1 MTAKDAHMQQRHRDD
16 KDGLP
21 KIGVLKLET
30 AFERFIGD
38 IGNPASL
45 PFGVLI
51 ETVTGATAD
60 KVTSL
65 ADDSLLDP
73 FVAAGRRLVE
83 KGADAITTT
92 CGFLVLYQREL
103 AAALPVPVA
112 TSSLLQI
119 PLAQALLPKDK
130 RIGII
135 TFNAA
140 GLGAKLLA
148 AAGAPAD
155 TIVSGLDPVSPMV
168 RDILGK
174 GPPTTSR
181 EREATSLAAAEELR
195 RREPHLGAVV
205 IECTNVAPYSA
216 AIARQLG
223 VPVFDT
229 VTLVEWL
236 ATAVRP
242 HVYRG
247 ARTP

>member
-1 MTAKDAHMQQRHRDD
+1 MPT
-16 KDGLP
+16 
-21 KIGVLKLET
+21 IGVLKLET
-30 AFERFIGD
+30 SFERFVGD

-45 PFGVLI
+45 PYPTLV
-51 ETVTGATAD
+51 ETVKGATAD

-65 ADDSLLDP
+65 TDDSLLDP
-73 FVAAGRRLVE
+73 FIAAGKRLVDQ
-83 KGADAITTT
+83 GADAITTT

-140 GLGAKLLA
+140 GLGPKLLA

-155 TIVSGLDPVSPMV
+155 TVVAGLDPASPMV
-168 RDILGK
+168 IDILGK
-174 GPPTTSR
+174 GPPTTSA
-181 EREATSLAAAEELR
+181 EREATSLAAAAELR
-195 RREPHLGAVV
+195 SREPRLGAVV
-205 IECTNVAPYSA
+205 VECTNVAPYSA
-216 AIARQLG
+216 AIARHLS

-236 ATAVRP
+236 ATAARP

-247 ARTP
+247 SRTPKPAKA

>member
-1 MTAKDAHMQQRHRDD
+1 
-16 KDGLP
+16 
-21 KIGVLKLET
+21 
-30 AFERFIGD
+30 
-38 IGNPASL
+38 
-45 PFGVLI
+45 
-51 ETVTGATAD
+51 VTGATAD

-65 ADDSLLDP
+65 TDNSLLDP
-73 FVAAGRRLVE
+73 FIAAGQRLVAQ
-83 KGADAITTT
+83 GAAAITTT

-119 PLAQALLPKDK
+119 PMVQALLPKGK
-130 RIGII
+130 RVGVL

-140 GLGAKLLA
+140 GLGPKLLA

-155 TIVSGLDPVSPMV
+155 TIIAGLDPASAMV
-168 RDILGK
+168 KDILGK
-174 GPPTTSR
+174 GPPTTSA
-181 EREATSLAAAEELR
+181 EREATSLAAAGELKR
-195 RREPHLGAVV
+195 RAPQLGAVV
-205 IECTNVAPYSA
+205 VECTNVAPYSA
-216 AIARQLG
+216 AIASHLG

-247 ARTP
+247 ARTPKPAKA